1 MDGVRWAAVAAALVA
16 AAVLPG
22 EPPGAAVPLVA
33 LLMLSACLAAARRDR
48 FAACCVAVS
57 LALAAQAALLDA
69 PWVVALDLTAAAALA
84 AVAVGGPYLVALARP
99 LLELR
104 DAPSLLPAQSRASLP
119 YLRGVALAGVVGLP
133 FALLFLTGDA
143 AFATIARDIPAPEA
157 SSLPARAV
165 TFALVLAA
173 AVGLGLAARRPRATW
188 ELRTGHRL
196 SFAEWLIPLAVL
208 DVLFLAFVLVQVT
221 VLFGGHDRVLQTSGL
236 TYAEYARSGFWQL
249 LAAAGLTLAV
259 IRASALLA
267 KPDARRDRLVLHG
280 LLAALGVLTLVV
292 LASAWH
298 RLHLY
303 EEAFGLTRARL
314 FAETTIV
321 WLGAFLVL
329 AIAATLARRRSAAVA
344 ILGTGLA
351 LLAFSLSNPDRR
363 VAERNVERWRDTG
376 RLDVP
381 YVDGLSADAV
391 PELVTLPAEL
401 SERATASVGDRL
413 ARPEPWSSANRSRSE
428 ARRLLRG

>member
-1 MDGVRWAAVAAALVA
+1 VRWAALAAATLA

-22 EPPGAAVPLVA
+22 EPLGAAVPVVA
-33 LLMLSACLAAARRDR
+33 LLVLSTCLAAVRRDR
-48 FAACCVAVS
+48 FAAGCVVVS
-57 LALAAQAALLDA
+57 LALAAQASLLEA
-69 PWVVALDLTAAAALA
+69 GWVVALDLTAAAGLA
-84 AVAVGGPYLVALARP
+84 AVAVGGPYVVALARP

-104 DAPSLLPAQSRASLP
+104 DAPSLLPSQSRASLP
-119 YLRGVALAGVVGLP
+119 YLRGAALASVVGLP
-133 FALLFLTGDA
+133 FAILFLTGDA
-143 AFATIARDIPAPEA
+143 AFAAIARDIPAPDRW
-157 SSLPARAV
+157 SLPGRAV

-173 AVGLGLAARRPRATW
+173 AVGLGLAARRPHAAW
-188 ELRTGHRL
+188 ALRTRRRL

-208 DVLFLAFVLVQVT
+208 DALFLAFVLVQIT
-221 VLFGGHDRVLQTSGL
+221 VLFGGHDRVLRTSGL

-259 IRASALLA
+259 IRASPLLA
-267 KPDARRDRLVLHG
+267 KPETRRERLLLHG
-280 LLAALGVLTLVV
+280 LLATLGVLTLVV

-314 FAETTIV
+314 FAETSIV
-321 WLGAFLVL
+321 WLGALLVFVV
-329 AIAATLARRRSAAVA
+329 AATLARRRPAAVA

-376 RLDVP
+376 RLDIG
-381 YVDGLSADAV
+381 YLDGLSADAV
-391 PELVTLPAEL
+391 PSLVTLPADL
-401 SERATASVGDRL
+401 RERATASHRERL